1 MKLYFGGSEI
11 PSHRKVLR
19 EVGAHNASLS
29 YMGLRRRIKH
39 TDQWFL
45 ADKFPEDM
53 HLLLDS
59 GAYTVNKAGDT
70 HSHEELQTISD
81 EYQQYVMDNIA
92 RCDAVIEFD
101 ALPLGREWIE
111 AQREDFYD
119 DLGRD
124 DFIPIWHPEWGLDY
138 LQEMAEKYVNV
149 GIPTT
154 DLSGRNLTPVLNK
167 IANSGVRLHGVS
179 MTHVDEMSAIK
190 WHSVSSTSWVS
201 PQQYGDTI
209 VWTGRELKRY
219 PKAYKEQARKRYRT
233 LFDREGFDSEKIAND
248 DSTELLRLSIWSWER
263 LVEDIES
270 KSSRGANG
278 VTTDPEEA
286 SEGFAEFQGEVV
298 DTQTGEVGKSVT
310 TPAIPKT
317 RPTTPLPV
325 LGVTSRT
332 EQDVETGQDKEV
344 QDVRL
349 RSDSQ
354 RKCDTC
360 FLAAKCPA
368 FDPGNNCAYDI
379 PLQIKSRQDF
389 STLFDSMLEMQ
400 AQRVVFMRF
409 AEEIEGGY
417 ADPNLSAEVDRLTK
431 MMKVKN
437 DMEQEGFS
445 FKIEGKQ
452 TGGGAGG
459 QGVLSRLFGEQASQ
473 KAQELPAPIRVES
486 VVEHLEEE
494 IVQ

>member
-1 MKLYFGGSEI
+1 LKLYFGGSEI

-19 EVGAHNASLS
+19 EVGAKNASLS

-39 TDQWFL
+39 TDAWL
-45 ADKFPEDM
+45 LEEKFPEDM

-59 GAYTVNKAGDT
+59 GAYTVNKAGDL
-70 HSHEELQTISD
+70 HSHEELEAISD
-81 EYQQYVMDNIA
+81 EYQQYVMLNYE

-119 DLGRD
+119 ELDPEH
-124 DFIPIWHPEWGLDY
+124 FIPIWHPEWGLEY
-138 LQEMAEKYVNV
+138 LEEMAEKYANV

-154 DLSGRNLTPVLNK
+154 DLSGRNLTPVLNRL
-167 IANSGVRLHGVS
+167 ALNTRLHGVS
-179 MTHVDEMSAIK
+179 MTQMDEMRSIN

-219 PKAYKEQARKRYRT
+219 PKKSKDQARKRYRT
-233 LFDREGFDSEKIAND
+233 LFEREGFDNEKITND

-263 LVEDIES
+263 FVEDIED
-270 KSSRGANG
+270 KAHRGANV
-278 VTTDPEEA
+278 VTTDPDEVP
-286 SEGFAEFQGEVV
+286 EGFAEVGGEVV
-298 DTQTGEVGKSVT
+298 DTRTGEVGKSVT
-310 TPAIPKT
+310 TPAITKS
-317 RPTTPLPV
+317 RPTTALPV
-325 LGVTSRT
+325 LGVTSRM
-332 EQDVETGQDKEV
+332 EPDVETGEDREV
-344 QDVRL
+344 TDVRL

-379 PLQIKSRQDF
+379 PLQIKSRTEF
-389 STLFDSMLEMQ
+389 TSLFNSMLEMQ

-431 MMKVKN
+431 MMKAKV
-437 DMEQEGFS
+437 DMEQEGFTL
-445 FKIEGKQ
+445 KIDAKQ
-452 TGGGAGG
+452 TGGGTGG
-459 QGVLSRLFGEQASQ
+459 QGVLSRLFGDQAAQ
-473 KAQELPAPIRVES
+473 KAAELPAPIRVES
-486 VVEHLEEE
+486 ALETIEAE